1 MTDQPRLILI
11 GCDRSAGEA
20 VRELAATG
28 RALPPTVEWVSL
40 PCGSNVDELYILR
53 AFEAGA
59 DRVLVLSCFDGAC
72 RSADGPKWAAKRVQA
87 VKAMLKEVG
96 IGEDRLEWRP
106 IAPTMAADL
115 WQWVHQPPSD
125 QGSEPVAA
133 APATAQA

>member
-1 MTDQPRLILI
+1 MGEQSRKVLI

-20 VRELAATG
+20 LRELAVTG
-28 RALPPTVEWVSL
+28 RALPSNVEWVSL
-40 PCGSNVDELYILR
+40 PCGSNVDELHILR

-59 DRVLVLSCFDGAC
+59 DRVLVLSCYEGAC

-96 IGEDRLEWRP
+96 IAEERLEWRP

-115 WQWVHQPPSD
+115 WRWITKA
-125 QGSEPVAA
+125 SEPAPA
-133 APATAQA
+133 APTTAQA